1 MRLSKSIFSI
11 ALCVLLMLG
20 VTCTVSAEE
29 NVTIRAAWWGGTARN
44 DMMNEIYDLY
54 ESEHPNVT
62 IEREYGSWEDYW
74 IRYSTQVAGGNA
86 PDLIQFTD
94 RELASYVGMGAVE
107 PLAQYIDAG
116 TIDVSQFSQ
125 SALSAGTLDGV
136 IYEIAMGLSTPIIQ
150 YNATAIEAAGM
161 PLPEMEMTW
170 EELKDYLIDLKN
182 TGKLPDGMYAIY
194 DECGVNGAFHWFY
207 SYMRQKGEDWWTSDG
222 KLGFTQ
228 ATVEEW
234 LGWWDELRNQG
245 VVLPYDRVAEFIG
258 KPKEENPL
266 VMGAVSMHSVAGN
279 QAKIYQNNME
289 DETGIIRLPSL
300 PGGVNEHGEV
310 IAGAYLAISSTSQ
323 HKEVVADII
332 NFFVNDERVNKIFNC
347 EQGIYGNVAM
357 QQAVA
362 DQIDP
367 LDLVVTDVLNIT
379 LESIPMPSPYPSGSE
394 TVITL
399 LQDANEFVA
408 YDVMSIEDAA
418 KQFMSDVENVFLNAA

>member
-207 SYMRQKGEDWWTSDG
+207 SYMRQKGEDWWTPDG

-228 ATVEEW
+228 DTVEEW

-266 VMGAVSMHSVAGN
+266 VMGAVAMHSVAGN

>member
-94 RELASYVGMGAVE
+94 RELASYVGMGAVD

-194 DECGVNGAFHWFY
+194 DECGANGAFHWFN
-207 SYMRQKGEDWWTSDG
+207 SYMRQKGEDWWTPDG

>member
-207 SYMRQKGEDWWTSDG
+207 SYMRQKGEDWWTPDG

>member
-1 MRLSKSIFSI
+1 MRLTKSIFSI
-11 ALCVLLMLG
+11 ALCILLLLG
-20 VTCTVSAEE
+20 TVCVGNAEE
-29 NVTIRAAWWGGTARN
+29 IVTIRAAWWGGTARN

-107 PLAQYIDAG
+107 PLTSYVEDG

-136 IYEIAMGLSTPIIQ
+136 LYEIAMGLSTPIIQ

-170 EELKDYLIDLKN
+170 DELKNYLIDLKN
-182 TGKLPDGMYAIY
+182 TGKLPEGMYAIY
-194 DECGVNGAFHWFY
+194 DEGGVNGAFHWFY
-207 SYMRQKGEDWWTSDG
+207 SYMRQKGEDWWTADG
-222 KLGFTQ
+222 TLGFTQ
-228 ATVEEW
+228 ETVEEW
-234 LGWWDELRNQG
+234 LSWWDELRDEG
-245 VVLPYDRVAEFIG
+245 IVLPYDRVAEFIG

-266 VMGAVSMHSVAGN
+266 VMGAVAMHSVAGN

-300 PGGVNEHGEV
+300 PNGANEHGEV
-310 IAGAYLAISSTSQ
+310 IAGAYLAISSTSK

-332 NFFVNDERVNKIFNC
+332 NFFVNDERANKIFNC

-367 LDLVVTDVLNIT
+367 LDLIVTDVLNIT
-379 LESIPMPSPYPSGSE
+379 LESIPMPAPYPSGSE

-399 LQDANEFVA
+399 LQDTNEFVA

-418 KQFMSDVENVFLNAA
+418 KQFMTEVENVFRNAA

>member
-207 SYMRQKGEDWWTSDG
+207 SYMRQKGEDWWTPDG

-234 LGWWDELRNQG
+234 LGW
-245 VVLPYDRVAEFIG
+245 
-258 KPKEENPL
+258 
-266 VMGAVSMHSVAGN
+266 
-279 QAKIYQNNME
+279 
-289 DETGIIRLPSL
+289 
-300 PGGVNEHGEV
+300 
-310 IAGAYLAISSTSQ
+310 
-323 HKEVVADII
+323 
-332 NFFVNDERVNKIFNC
+332 
-347 EQGIYGNVAM
+347 
-357 QQAVA
+357 
-362 DQIDP
+362 
-367 LDLVVTDVLNIT
+367 
-379 LESIPMPSPYPSGSE
+379 
-394 TVITL
+394 
-399 LQDANEFVA
+399 
-408 YDVMSIEDAA
+408 
-418 KQFMSDVENVFLNAA
+418 

>member
-1 MRLSKSIFSI
+1 MRLSKSILSI

-207 SYMRQKGEDWWTSDG
+207 SYMRQKGEDWWTPDG

>member
-62 IEREYGSWEDYW
+62 IEREYGSCEDYW
-74 IRYSTQVAGGNA
+74 SRYSTQVAGGNA

-207 SYMRQKGEDWWTSDG
+207 SYMRQKGEDWWTPDG

>member
-207 SYMRQKGEDWWTSDG
+207 SYMRQKGEDWWTPDG

-418 KQFMSDVENVFLNAA
+418 KQFMSDVENVFLNAT

>member
-20 VTCTVSAEE
+20 VTCAVSAEE

-207 SYMRQKGEDWWTSDG
+207 SYMRQKGEDWWTPDG

-300 PGGVNEHGEV
+300 PSGVNEHGEV

>member
-1 MRLSKSIFSI
+1 M
-11 ALCVLLMLG
+11 
-20 VTCTVSAEE
+20 
-29 NVTIRAAWWGGTARN
+29 
-44 DMMNEIYDLY
+44 
-54 ESEHPNVT
+54 
-62 IEREYGSWEDYW
+62 
-74 IRYSTQVAGGNA
+74 
-86 PDLIQFTD
+86 
-94 RELASYVGMGAVE
+94 
-107 PLAQYIDAG
+107 
-116 TIDVSQFSQ
+116 
-125 SALSAGTLDGV
+125 
-136 IYEIAMGLSTPIIQ
+136 
-150 YNATAIEAAGM
+150 
-161 PLPEMEMTW
+161 
-170 EELKDYLIDLKN
+170 
-182 TGKLPDGMYAIY
+182 
-194 DECGVNGAFHWFY
+194 
-207 SYMRQKGEDWWTSDG
+207 
-222 KLGFTQ
+222 
-228 ATVEEW
+228 
-234 LGWWDELRNQG
+234 
-245 VVLPYDRVAEFIG
+245 PYDRVAEFIG

>member
-20 VTCTVSAEE
+20 VTCTVFAEE

-207 SYMRQKGEDWWTSDG
+207 SYMRQKGEDWWTPDG